1 MVCIPNE
8 DVGNE
13 KNHGI
18 LNIMMTTSFNV
29 TEEVKNTFN
38 EMFRGRNQNAII
50 SNLMMRAIEE
60 EKMKRKR
67 VQAINALLAL
77 RQSISPVT
85 IYFPGDNTGNYNG
98 TL

>member
-1 MVCIPNE
+1 
-8 DVGNE
+8 
-13 KNHGI
+13 
-18 LNIMMTTSFNV
+18 MTTVSFNV

-67 VQAINALLAL
+67 VQAINALLVL

-85 IYFPGDNTGNYNG
+85 TQEIFVP
-98 TL
+98 TLQRSSLVTSI

>member
-1 MVCIPNE
+1 
-8 DVGNE
+8 
-13 KNHGI
+13 
-18 LNIMMTTSFNV
+18 MMTTVSFNV
-29 TEEVKNTFN
+29 SEEVKNTFN

-85 IYFPGDNTGNYNG
+85 TQEIITARCEGRA
-98 TL
+98 